1 MNTLQEATLAIDCL
15 LLDPNNFRFQDA
27 EDFVFADPKRFAES
41 TVQNKA
47 AERLRSESLLP
58 LKNSI
63 LRNGF
68 LPFERI
74 VVSPYSS
81 DKYLVI
87 DGNRRLAALRWIDSD
102 QKAGASVSDA
112 VLETLKAVP
121 VVIVPDD
128 SNDPALREAL
138 MGIRHVSGIKQWGGY
153 QRAQL
158 VATLKDKYKLES
170 TEIAQRLGMSSN
182 EVNRRYRAFRAL
194 HQMMEHD
201 EFGEAARSTMYPI
214 FHEAVS
220 LPAVR
225 DWLGWSEESAKFT
238 KADEL
243 SQFYGLISPGEVSED
258 SEPSEPKIVSYSQVR
273 ELRDI
278 LNNSDARKV
287 LLDQSRTFVEAV
299 AISKRDEMA
308 NSWKVEIV
316 EAVNALK
323 SLGVLELKRAT
334 QDDIDLLGQLRDLA
348 NELIVDVAKLTK
360 Q

>member
-1 MNTLQEATLAIDCL
+1 MNNLKDATLALQCL

-27 EDFVFADPKRFAES
+27 EDFVYADPKRFADS
-41 TVQNKA
+41 TVQSKA

-63 LRNGF
+63 LKNGF

-74 VVSPYSS
+74 VVTPYSGG
-81 DKYLVI
+81 KYLVV
-87 DGNRRLAALRWIDSD
+87 DGNRRLAALRWIESD
-102 QKAGASVSDA
+102 QNAGAAVSDA

-121 VVIVPDD
+121 VVIVPNDD
-128 SNDPALREAL
+128 RDPALREAL

-182 EVNRRYRAFRAL
+182 EVNRRYRAFQAL
-194 HQMMEHD
+194 RQMMEHD
-201 EFGEAARSTMYPI
+201 EFGDAARSTMYPI

-225 DWLGWSEESAKFT
+225 DWLGWSEESSKFT
-238 KADEL
+238 KTDEL
-243 SQFYGLISPGEVSED
+243 TQFYGLISPGQSNEE
-258 SEPSEPKIVSYSQVR
+258 SEPSEAKIVSYSQIR
-273 ELRDI
+273 ELRAI
-278 LNNSDARKV
+278 LDNNEARKI
-287 LLDQSRTFVEAV
+287 LLDPSRTFVEAV
-299 AISKRDEMA
+299 AISKREEMA
-308 NSWKVEIV
+308 NSWKAEIV

-334 QDDIDLLGQLRDLA
+334 QDDIGLLGHLRDLA
-348 NELIVDVAKLTK
+348 NELLIDVGKLTK

>member
-1 MNTLQEATLAIDCL
+1 
-15 LLDPNNFRFQDA
+15 
-27 EDFVFADPKRFAES
+27 
-41 TVQNKA
+41 
-47 AERLRSESLLP
+47 
-58 LKNSI
+58 
-63 LRNGF
+63 
-68 LPFERI
+68 
-74 VVSPYSS
+74 
-81 DKYLVI
+81 
-87 DGNRRLAALRWIDSD
+87 
-102 QKAGASVSDA
+102 
-112 VLETLKAVP
+112 
-121 VVIVPDD
+121 
-128 SNDPALREAL
+128 
-138 MGIRHVSGIKQWGGY
+138 
-153 QRAQL
+153 